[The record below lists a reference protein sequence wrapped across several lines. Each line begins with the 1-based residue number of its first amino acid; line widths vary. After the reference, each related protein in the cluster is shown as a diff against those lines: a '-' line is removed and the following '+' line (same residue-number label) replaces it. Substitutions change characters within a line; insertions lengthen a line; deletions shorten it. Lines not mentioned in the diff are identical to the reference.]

1 MKKSETGGLV
11 GGCTVAD
18 DFYDEKAAAR
28 ILTVHPRTLRRMR
41 KQRKLD
47 YYRTPSG
54 RIRYRLDDLLKAA
67 KIEHFPAIVRDC
79 PHLAASAPYA
89 DDAGQGQDSGDE
101 TANFLERASS
111 AR

>member
-1 MKKSETGGLV
+1 M
-11 GGCTVAD
+11 AD

-41 KQRKLD
+41 KQRKLE

-67 KIEHFPAIVRDC
+67 KIEQFPAIVRDC
-79 PHLAASAPYA
+79 PHLAASAPYPG
-89 DDAGQGQDSGDE
+89 DGGQGQDSGDE
-101 TANFLERASS
+101 TADFPQHASS